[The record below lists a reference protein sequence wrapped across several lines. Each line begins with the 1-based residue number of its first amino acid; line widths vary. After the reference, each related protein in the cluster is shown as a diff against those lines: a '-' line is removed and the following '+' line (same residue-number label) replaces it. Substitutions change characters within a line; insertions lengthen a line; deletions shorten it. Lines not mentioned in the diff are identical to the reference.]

1 MENRCPK
8 CAQPLM
14 LGRCGLC
21 GWSVDKEAAPAAATA
36 PVAVVGASGPQPGPA
51 VVSTLTAPPRT
62 SVESVPP
69 VAEPPL
75 RVPMQTAPSPSASQP
90 QPPRRAAEPGE
101 ARFSAMTVG
110 LLAGLVVVAMIAVYG
125 MMSVSSLSS
134 DVSGLRD
141 DQSAAADRLT
151 GLEGELRAA
160 RDNEAELRAQLDAQ
174 KAADPVVIASKVQ
187 PSVFTIGSDYG
198 VGSGW
203 VVRSDGV
210 TSLLATNYHVVAD
223 VVERGGNTVQV
234 YHDND
239 TVLAGT
245 VIQSSPVADLALISV
260 NGQLPAL
267 VMSSAKV
274 APGQAVLVIGSPLG
288 LGGSVSS
295 GSVSALREDFIQFSA
310 PISPGNSGG
319 PIINLSGEV
328 VGVTEAKAIGF
339 GIEGVGIAIP
349 VNRVCSEFKIC

>member
-1 MENRCPK
+1 
-8 CAQPLM
+8 M

-21 GWSVDKEAAPAAATA
+21 GWSAASETSSVPEAAPTVSAAAPPPPATPADAPVTETA
-36 PVAVVGASGPQPGPA
+36 PTISPPVVEPGP
-51 VVSTLTAPPRT
+51 
-62 SVESVPP
+62 
-69 VAEPPL
+69 
-75 RVPMQTAPSPSASQP
+75 RVPSHAAPARSA
-90 QPPRRAAEPGE
+90 PGE

-110 LLAGLVVVAMIAVYG
+110 LLAGLVVVAMIALYG
-125 MMSVSSLSS
+125 MVSVSSLSS
-134 DVSGLRD
+134 DISGVRD
-141 DQSAAADRLT
+141 DQRAAADRLT
-151 GLEGELRAA
+151 AIEGELRTSK
-160 RDNEAELRAQLDAQ
+160 DNESELRAQLDAQ

-187 PSVFTIGSDYG
+187 PSVFTIGSDFG

-203 VVRSDGV
+203 VVKSDGA
-210 TSLLATNYHVVAD
+210 TSLLVTNYHVVQE
-223 VVERGGNTVQV
+223 VVERGGNSVEV

-245 VIQSSPVADLALISV
+245 VIRSSPAVDLAVISV
-260 NGQLPAL
+260 NGQLPVL
-267 VMSSAKV
+267 TMSSAKV
-274 APGQAVLVIGSPLG
+274 SPGQAVLVIGSPLG

-295 GSVSALREDFIQFSA
+295 GSVSALRDDFIQFSA

-349 VNRVCSEFKIC
+349 ISRVCSEFNIC